1 MHEQKEAITRMIE
14 VKHLTKHYGDKV
26 AVSDINFVAEDGEI
40 LGLLG
45 PNGAGKS
52 TTMNMLTGYISSTSG
67 QALINGKDILEEPIQ
82 AKACIGYLPELP
94 PLYVDMTVMGY
105 LNFVYDLKKC
115 KLPRKSHL
123 QDVCNLCKIGD
134 VSHRVIK
141 HLSKGYRQRVGL
153 AQALIGNPPILI
165 LDEPTVGLDPNQM
178 IEIRTLI
185 KKLGKRH
192 TVILSS
198 HILSEIQMVCDRVVI
213 IDHGQVVAQGTLDDL
228 SKSVS
233 HNNNLIV
240 RISGP
245 KSEVLQA
252 VRTIDGVVK
261 VTADMERE
269 PGIFE
274 YEIAAK
280 MQADVRP
287 ALNRMVQEHGW
298 CIYKMELG
306 EMTLEDIFKK
316 ITMGE
321 DVKLSVP
328 QNRLPLR
335 KSRTQSTKPRQ
346 QQKRRQSRTRLH
358 LRKEAKTDGCD
369 LSAGSWCVFHVQH
382 CLCISDRILS
392 GLRLFL
398 LRKLSGIRNHGY
410 VQRFLQSV
418 SDCDHFD
425 PDPDH
430 APVQ

>member
-252 VRTIDGVVK
+252 VRT
-261 VTADMERE
+261 ADMERE

-328 QNRLPLR
+328 Q
-335 KSRTQSTKPRQ
+335 KPAAAP
-346 QQKRRQSRTRLH
+346 KKPDTVN
-358 LRKEAKTDGCD
+358 KTTTAAEAP
-369 LSAGSWCVFHVQH
+369 AE
-382 CLCISDRILS
+382 
-392 GLRLFL
+392 
-398 LRKLSGIRNHGY
+398 
-410 VQRFLQSV
+410 
-418 SDCDHFD
+418 
-425 PDPDH
+425 PDK
-430 APVQ
+430 AASEEGGEN